1 MRNVSSSL
9 LRCLGALYGGGAL
22 IGLPDGKLLERFVA
36 INREK
41 DRTEAELAFATLM
54 QRHGPMVWHVCRSL
68 VFDDHDAED
77 AFQASFLVLVQ
88 KARSLTSCETLG
100 PWLYAVAYRTGLN
113 ALRRFK
119 PTQSYRARGGS
130 EGFGR
135 SKRAPRDQFTEN
147 GELGSFVNQEIM
159 RLPERFRAA
168 VVLCDIEGLS
178 YQQAA
183 IQLRVPLGTVQSRLS
198 RARLRLRDRL
208 AQKGFRPEDL
218 DGCVMPA
225 NAILANVVR
234 ASPSPALQQACDR
247 LCAMMVADK
256 VRLHPLVTSS
266 VQNLTTRATKVNV
279 ALEVER
285 NCSFFGDGH
294 DPLWWPSLGQPLTGP
309 AAARHGRK

>member
-1 MRNVSSSL
+1 
-9 LRCLGALYGGGAL
+9 
-22 IGLPDGKLLERFVA
+22 
-36 INREK
+36 
-41 DRTEAELAFATLM
+41 
-54 QRHGPMVWHVCRSL
+54 
-68 VFDDHDAED
+68 
-77 AFQASFLVLVQ
+77 
-88 KARSLTSCETLG
+88 
-100 PWLYAVAYRTGLN
+100 
-113 ALRRFK
+113 
-119 PTQSYRARGGS
+119 
-130 EGFGR
+130 
-135 SKRAPRDQFTEN
+135 
-147 GELGSFVNQEIM
+147 M

-247 LCAMMVADK
+247 LCTMMVADK

-266 VQNLTTRATKVNV
+266 VQNLTTRRLRSMWLSKWNGIALFSAT
-279 ALEVER
+279 AMIL
-285 NCSFFGDGH
+285 CGGL
-294 DPLWWPSLGQPLTGP
+294 LWANRLQGQPRQDTAANKSGSSAAKGVANGSPIRAKSADLIVP
-309 AAARHGRK
+309 APKEQKAAAGRGKTLVYALDQNDKRLPRRLEDPSGHEAEVLIELLWAAVTGIVDHREIQGRVSKGRESPAITARELYRRVELERQTLSPDRVWSAWQPVDAEPTMRILDNMPEADEEKTPDELRNRRPG